1 MIDTDKYE
9 GHTEG
14 VWEEVHFNWKNRT
27 SPNGA
32 NIHTN
37 DYVVCIKDVAD
48 VVFVNDGRTMDA
60 NWNLIK
66 DAPLLLAEVKRL
78 REHIRIMRYWVEPIM
93 LENHQDVWRILHEE
107 ICEGGD

>member
-14 VWEEVHFNWKNRT
+14 EWIIQVLDDGLTW
-27 SPNGA
+27 
-32 NIHTN
+32 NIQT
-37 DYVVCIKDVAD
+37 KSGEQLAD
-48 VVFVNDGRTMDA
+48 MVIGKHHGNAKLMR
-60 NWNLIK
+60 
-66 DAPLLLAEVKRL
+66 DAPLLLEEVKRL

-107 ICEGGD
+107 IYEGGD